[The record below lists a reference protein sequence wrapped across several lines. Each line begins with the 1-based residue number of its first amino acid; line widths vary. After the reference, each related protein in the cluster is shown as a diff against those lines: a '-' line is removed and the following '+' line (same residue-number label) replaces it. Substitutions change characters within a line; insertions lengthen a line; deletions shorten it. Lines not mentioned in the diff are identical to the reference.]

1 MQSNTWPALLE
12 DRVPIFAVASPA
24 RKAAAAAAPAA
35 GSLIGWLW
43 VRLGLNMQN
52 GRVNKPAVH
61 LRSRGLSQLLQ
72 QLEQQQVKQEEDKQP
87 AENAAHANFTTAAA
101 EHKTAPT
108 AAGRS
113 HGHPA
118 ALADDR

>member
-1 MQSNTWPALLE
+1 M
-12 DRVPIFAVASPA
+12 PIFAVASPTQSGSA
-24 RKAAAAAAPAA
+24 QSGSAAAAAVPAA

-43 VRLGLNMQN
+43 VRLRLNMQN